1 MIVNLSE
8 LSSCWPLLYFILGE
22 NAKTTTVEPPATLG
36 TEENCLCLIEPDVTF
51 IAKNTVFT
59 FYHKWTVSMTC
70 RDYINH
76 GSAIQIKISW
86 SFFDFLVIHCRKNG
100 RCREVIRDFAIPR
113 RDGNEN
119 VKNNNKFTLVGKTT
133 TLHVH
138 LTFLYISLPLLH
150 HFDVKLPNFT
160 F

>member
-1 MIVNLSE
+1 MQRQRQLNLRPPWGQKKIAFVW
-8 LSSCWPLLYFILGE
+8 LSQMSRLLQ
-22 NAKTTTVEPPATLG
+22 
-36 TEENCLCLIEPDVTF
+36 
-51 IAKNTVFT
+51 KNTVFT

-86 SFFDFLVIHCRKNG
+86 PFFDFLVIHCRKNG
-100 RCREVIRDFAIPR
+100 RCGEVIRDFAIPR

-119 VKNNNKFTLVGKTT
+119 VKNNNKFSLVDKTT

-150 HFDVKLPNFT
+150 DYDVKLPNFT